1 MAESN
6 WPMLVAVSLPIAAM
20 LVAALVERH
29 RHNSRDARLLAAMA
43 VGAAALAGGVAGW
56 VS

>member
-6 WPMLVAVSLPIAAM
+6 WPLLLAVSLPIAAM
-20 LVAALVERH
+20 LVAALHERH
-29 RHNSRDARLLAAMA
+29 RRNTRDARLLAAMA

-56 VS
+56 VA